1 MVLFLE
7 DGNIPLTN
15 NRRERE
21 LRKLVLGRRNW
32 LFTWKDDGGERIA
45 NILTILSTCI
55 AHGINPRE
63 YLVVVT
69 QALLAGRNVAEL
81 LPDQI
86 AISHPGVCIP
96 GFEAPELPD

>member
-1 MVLFLE
+1 
-7 DGNIPLTN
+7 LTN

-32 LFTWKDDGGERIA
+32 LFTWKDAGGERIA

-69 QALLAGRNVAEL
+69 QALLAKQNIADL

-86 AISHPGVCIP
+86 GISHPELCIP
-96 GFEAPELPD
+96 GFEASELPD